1 MQIFIAIVAVF
12 LILSGL
18 LWVIVPAIYGLPPV
32 STKRERIRRA
42 LELANLQAGETLYD
56 LGSGHG
62 RVLVMAAKE
71 FGARAVGIEI
81 GPVQC
86 AISWGNALR
95 NGVRSKVKI
104 EPGNFYHADLSR
116 ADVIFAYHI
125 RSSRP
130 SSRKNKKGIKKGGE
144 SGYDLIQLS
153 WLGTCIF
160 GSRKPDLS
168 LRKIKE
174 PRLSTGLFYTKWAE
188 ITRR

>member
-18 LWVIVPAIYGLPPV
+18 LWVIVPDIYGLPPV
-32 STKRERIRRA
+32 STKHERIRRA

-86 AISWGNALR
+86 AISWGNALQ

-116 ADVIFAYHI
+116 ADVIFAYLTSDQAGRLQEKI
-125 RSSRP
+125 
-130 SSRKNKKGIKKGGE
+130 KGELKKGARVVTISFNFPGWE
-144 SGYDLIQLS
+144 PAYLDRENLIFLYE
-153 WLGTCIF
+153 
-160 GSRKPDLS
+160 K
-168 LRKIKE
+168 
-174 PRLSTGLFYTKWAE
+174 
-188 ITRR
+188 